1 VTSVARRPPRK
12 RVGVPTGR
20 RRLDGAV
27 LDIAGVALLLGTT
40 EKCVRAQIARG
51 RLPARRLGSRIVVL
65 REELLARLRSLPRVV
80 EVTR

>member
-1 VTSVARRPPRK
+1 
-12 RVGVPTGR
+12 VPTGR